1 MDQLSVGVKKRER
14 EDQDDDDPEGDDD
27 VSEDDDAPDGD
38 DPSPDGG
45 DVKQHRRA
53 ATQLSASHAVVG
65 DTPIKPTC
73 ILAPEVKRINTS
85 HLEDVGVHEKPILN
99 RFGVDPREERALE
112 LERRR
117 DMIYNLLS
125 SNDEPGAHERLRKF
139 VQLAHTSLWE
149 QGVYPID
156 PEGKR
161 DSDAR
166 IVDEMYRAVLHS
178 EQLSDKR
185 AFIIVCLY
193 ICPPFVDKFCPRIPT
208 AAGGTTFLTNPEI
221 LTEFLHGTR
230 SPLPE
235 IFSRFIAHQFTS
247 KTFAAAVLAEWTK
260 LTPWEDMDQWQRVD
274 PRESSVEVKLL
285 ANVPFAPTDRL
296 GPAAAGR
303 YLLTNNPLV
312 RGVADGAGGVIQDT
326 TQLAISDH
334 AADDND

>member
-14 EDQDDDDPEGDDD
+14 EDQDDDDDPEGDDD

-38 DPSPDGG
+38 DHQEEGN
-45 DVKQHRRA
+45 VKQHRRV
-53 ATQLSASHAVVG
+53 ATQRSASHAVVG
-65 DTPIKPTC
+65 DTTVKPTC

-125 SNDEPGAHERLRKF
+125 SNEEPGAHERLRKF

-149 QGVYPID
+149 RGVYPID

-166 IVDEMYRAVLHS
+166 VVDEMYRAVLHS
-178 EQLSDKR
+178 DQLSDKR

-193 ICPPFVDKFCPRIPT
+193 ICPPFVDKFCPRVPT
-208 AAGGTTFLTNPEI
+208 GGMTFLTNPEI

-235 IFSRFIAHQFTS
+235 ILSRFIAHQFTS
-247 KTFAAAVLAEWTK
+247 KTFAAAVLSEWTK

-326 TQLAISDH
+326 TQLAIADY